1 LNNLIIFLFYFRG
14 RNVYVQFSSHQ
25 ELTTVDQSQ
34 GRGDEVCFF
43 CSYLNWKLHVSSC
56 WLLTKADRLILYFL
70 FSMWYIPHISVLLW
84 SVVLFKRVLCLKL
97 IFYES
102 IVILFSLSHT
112 SLFIL
117 LSFYHIL
124 LYLFSFLS
132 ISSLSQCCPA
142 VWNPLDAQ
150 PNRIL
155 LVTIHHVLYP
165 ITVDVLFQV
174 FSPHGSVEKIVTFQK
189 SAGQIL
195 SDFSLSLLSFR
206 FMLFWTI
213 IEWIEIIFC
222 HAIILS
228 DAWRHSHAHTHA
240 LPIKF
245 GTLWHH

>member
-34 GRGDEVCFF
+34 GRGDEVFFFVHISTENCMLYLVICLRKQTDWFCTFCFL
-43 CSYLNWKLHVSSC
+43 C
-56 WLLTKADRLILYFL
+56 D
-70 FSMWYIPHISVLLW
+70 YIPRISVLLC
-84 SVVLFKRVLCLKL
+84 SVVLRLKL

-102 IVILFSLSHT
+102 IVILFSLSYT

-213 IEWIEIIFC
+213 TEWIEIIFC